1 MAHEYGHRGQGR
13 PGTGEIELDVIFD
26 EVFNYGSGSSRPVG
40 RTGETITPLP
50 AISEEAQAV
59 FAEYNASNVD
69 RYDEAG
75 SLRLGLNLTNS
86 YDEAGSLRRTGMME
100 LGERQT
106 RGMNIARDLRRQ
118 ADWDALLA
126 KAAQGTSGFT
136 VVDQRKLRMQQSAIQ
151 DALSR
156 GMEQLNSQFQLM
168 SQELE
173 RQRMVS
179 ADEIQRSRL
188 AALDSITKSQQ
199 DLRNRGS
206 ETQSNIMKS
215 IGRTTGGVA
224 AATQEALSRL
234 GSTDSVISE
243 GIRRRLEE
251 EGQVERDLA
260 ASQGDIQADLA
271 ARLSQISQSALDRQ
285 KGLVDTTASGSSAE
299 LANLV
304 ARITAERAAERAAS
318 EFQLSEDARQRQLEL
333 MLNPPTRR
341 VGGTAKGPYA
351 DQAALIDLAR
361 RQGIYDPGFIEILA
375 ATDELGDYLYEQNKP
390 AELTTAM
397 QLAPI
402 AQGMDPEDLM
412 TAAGTAISE
421 GRFDDALTLGE
432 LSLFV
437 PEAP

>member
-1 MAHEYGHRGQGR
+1 MDPEEQAR
-13 PGTGEIELDVIFD
+13 IDALFD
-26 EVFNYGSGSSRPVG
+26 EFSANTEPFDMDMLVPDVGTAAGS
-40 RTGETITPLP
+40 
-50 AISEEAQAV
+50 AAAFMISPQAAAV
-59 FAEYNASNVD
+59 FAEYDASNVD

-75 SLRLGLNLTNS
+75 SLRR
-86 YDEAGSLRRTGMME
+86 AGMMD
-100 LGERQT
+100 LGERQA

-118 ADWDALLA
+118 ADWEALLA
-126 KAAQGTSGFT
+126 NAAQATSGST
-136 VVDQRKLRMQQSAIQ
+136 VIDQRKLRMQQSAIQ

-304 ARITAERAAERAAS
+304 ARITADRAAERAAS

-341 VGGTAKGPYA
+341 VGGRKAGVYA

-361 RQGIYDPGFIEILA
+361 RQGMDPGLTEILA
-375 ATDELGDYLYEQNKP
+375 ATDELSDYLYEQNKP

-402 AQGMDPEDLM
+402 AQGMDPEDLL
-412 TAAGTAISE
+412 TAAGTAIVE

-432 LSLFV
+432 LAYFV